1 MGECGPPVSQ
11 GRRVTE
17 SGAGFYPDPPE
28 LADLLQQFPARRFDR
43 GDILIENTYGQAG
56 HTPTPALAYVAEG
69 LVRGVRNHS
78 MVAPRNRSTVV
89 IAGDGRWIGFD
100 AFKFGEN
107 LLRYVALTHTA
118 ASVLPMEHVRKHLSE
133 GILLHILQDVSLQW
147 WTVASVMSLGNDTL
161 ERRTLLLL
169 CDLRR
174 LHARPEIEVRQRDI
188 ADLLGVARQTLH
200 PVLKNLEKAGLLSL
214 GYAEITIGD
223 AAPLLQALVAIE
235 EETSMPDEVEEEPPA
250 EE

>member
-1 MGECGPPVSQ
+1 VS
-11 GRRVTE
+11 E
-17 SGAGFYPDPPE
+17 SGAGFYADPTD
-28 LADLLQQFPARRFDR
+28 LAELLQRFPGRAYDR
-43 GDILIENTYGQAG
+43 GDILIENTYGQPG
-56 HTPTPALAYVAEG
+56 RSPTPALAYIAEG
-69 LVRGVRNHS
+69 LVRGVRNRS

-107 LLRYVALTHTA
+107 LLRYVALTHTT
-118 ASVLPMEHVRKHLSE
+118 ASVVPMEHLRRHVSAPL
-133 GILLHILQDVSLQW
+133 LLHVLQDVSLQW

-200 PVLKNLEKAGLLSL
+200 PVLKNLEKAGLVSL

-223 AAPLLQALVAIE
+223 AAPLLQALVATE
-235 EETSMPDEVEEEPPA
+235 EPAPPPGEVEEETPP
-250 EE
+250 EQ